1 MGSSLTPKFTVLGAF
16 LALSLPLL
24 SGSAWAE
31 LAVAANDGKQLI
43 PGEPQ
48 TVTPDSV
55 SILDLGH
62 YPPKVIGSVE
72 VPASMIG
79 SPNAVAV
86 GAGDKFAIVTASQ
99 KFNPADPL
107 HPATDDK
114 VSVIDLA
121 DPAHPKVLQTVSAG
135 AVASGVSINKAGNLV
150 LVAALGADAIF
161 VFKLADKTLTPAGRV
176 DVGAGLNPADVAF
189 TPDGRHAY
197 AVGRGGSKIIELA
210 VDGDKVTRTGND
222 VTTGRNSYGAVITHD
237 GRWLIN
243 TNLGG
248 ALEGEDRTSTVTMMD
263 LKTHKVVASVAAG
276 KVTEH
281 ATLTADGKYLAVV
294 LANGAATTKSDP
306 KYDSVL
312 GFLKIYAVGPGTLTE
327 VAHADTCHWAQGAAW
342 SDDGRV
348 LLQQC
353 AAEHQIQV
361 FRFDGHA
368 LVQDKAATISFES
381 RPGSIATRR
390 TR

>member
-1 MGSSLTPKFTVLGAF
+1 MRPLSAILF
-16 LALSLPLL
+16 LSIGLPLF
-24 SGSAWAE
+24 SAPAWAE
-31 LAVAANDGKQLI
+31 LAVAANDGKQLLA
-43 PGEPQ
+43 GEPQ

-55 SILDLGH
+55 SIIDLGH
-62 YPPKVIGSVE
+62 YPPKVLGSVA

-86 GAGDKFAIVTASQ
+86 GADEKFAIVTASQ
-99 KFNPADPL
+99 KFNPADPM
-107 HPATDDK
+107 HPAPDDK

-121 DPAHPKVLQTVSAG
+121 DPAHPKVLQTIASG
-135 AVASGVSINKAGNLV
+135 AMASGVAINKAGNLV
-150 LVAALGADAIF
+150 LVAAFGEDAVI
-161 VFKLADKTLTPAGRV
+161 VFRLSGKRLTPAGRV
-176 DVGAGLNPADVAF
+176 DVGAGLGPADVAF

-222 VTTGRNSYGAVITHD
+222 VATGRNSYGAVVTHD

-248 ALEGEDRTSTVTMMD
+248 ALEGEDRTGTVTMMD
-263 LKTHKVVASVAAG
+263 VKTHKVVTSVAAG

-294 LANGAATTKSDP
+294 LANGAATSKSDP
-306 KYDSVL
+306 NYDKVV
-312 GFLKIYAVGPGTLTE
+312 GILKIYAVGPGTLEE

-353 AAEHQIQV
+353 AAERQIQV
-361 FRFDGHA
+361 FRFDGHT
-368 LVQDKAATISFES
+368 LVQDKAASLSFES
-381 RPGSIATRR
+381 RPGSVATRH

>member
-1 MGSSLTPKFTVLGAF
+1 MRPLSAILF
-16 LALSLPLL
+16 LSIGLSLFSAP
-24 SGSAWAE
+24 AWAE
-31 LAVAANDGKQLI
+31 LAVAANDGKQLLA
-43 PGEPQ
+43 GEPQ

-55 SILDLGH
+55 SVIDLGH
-62 YPPKVIGSVE
+62 YPPKVVGNVL

-86 GAGDKFAIVTASQ
+86 GADDKFAIVTASQ
-99 KFNPADPL
+99 KVNPADPL
-107 HPATDDK
+107 HPAGDDK

-121 DPAHPKVLQTVSAG
+121 DPAHPKVLQTISAG

-150 LVAALGADAIF
+150 LVAAWGEDAIF
-161 VFKLADKTLTPAGRV
+161 VLRLAGKTLSPVGRV
-176 DVGAGLNPADVAF
+176 DVGAGLQPADVAF

-210 VDGDKVTRTGND
+210 VDGEKVTRTGND
-222 VTTGRNSYGAVITHD
+222 VATGRNSYGAVITHD

-248 ALEGEDRTSTVTMMD
+248 ALEGEDRTGTVTMMD
-263 LKTHKVVASVAAG
+263 LKTHKVVASVTAG

-294 LANGAATTKSDP
+294 LANGAATSKSDP
-306 KYDSVL
+306 NYDKVV
-312 GFLKIYAVGPGTLTE
+312 GILKIYAVGPGTLEE

-353 AAEHQIQV
+353 AAERQIQV

-368 LVQDKAATISFES
+368 LVQDKAATLSFES